1 MESGYNIFW
10 TDHALSELADTYE
23 YLELNFTPREMKNLS
38 LEIDQVLQLISKKP
52 KLFPISESLEIR
64 KVVIKKY
71 NTMYYKVNKNQIE
84 IISFFSNQQSPER
97 TPE

>member
-38 LEIDQVLQLISKKP
+38 LEIDQVPQLISKKP

-84 IISFFSNQQSPER
+84 IISFFSNRQSPER

>member
-10 TDHALSELADTYE
+10 TDHALSELADTYG

-84 IISFFSNQQSPER
+84 IISFFSNRQSPER

>member
-23 YLELNFTPREMKNLS
+23 YLELNFTPREMKKLS
-38 LEIDQVLQLISKKP
+38 LEIDQVLQLISKNP

-64 KVVIKKY
+64 KVVIKKF
-71 NTMYYKVNKNQIE
+71 NTMYYRVNKNQIE
-84 IISFFSNQQSPER
+84 IISFFSNRQSPER

>member
-84 IISFFSNQQSPER
+84 IISFFSNRQSPER